1 MPFESGGVLLPK
13 DDLAHWR
20 LYRET
25 SIAKTRMFQ
34 IQFQT
39 LNQVHLSALLV
50 KPVGR
55 LQEQETDCNRLAKI
69 NTEEAM
75 CKTRMLRA
83 GVF

>member
-20 LYRET
+20 L